1 MGSVPEKAPNFNS
14 EKVRRALTE
23 AFFNL
28 TKLWE
33 LTRQEE
39 ARLLGWDYAEKRS
52 TLDYMRKGK
61 TVLDKDQDKLER
73 VMDLVNVHKSL
84 RILFPNAS
92 SRQEVYDW
100 IKVNRERFGGYS
112 ALDIMLEEGKE
123 GIAAIRNYLEFE
135 RTR

>member
-14 EKVRRALTE
+14 EKARRALTE
-23 AFFNL
+23 AFFSL

-73 VMDLVNVHKSL
+73 VIDLINIHKSL
-84 RILFPNAS
+84 RILFPNPS
-92 SRQEVYDW
+92 SRPEVYHW
-100 IKVNRERFGGYS
+100 IKVERERFGDYS

-123 GIAAIRNYLEFE
+123 GIAAIRDYLEFE